1 MKKTW
6 IKKIKSQS
14 GESISEVLVASLI
27 VSLAFIM
34 VLSLIMASQK
44 IIQKTD
50 DMMKNYY
57 KDRNDFEAGLAISST
72 GVIQVTSTD
81 AVGAYITQEYRDI
94 NVQSKTIGTDEYVS
108 FEKTGS

>member
-44 IIQKTD
+44 ILQKTD
-50 DMMKNYY
+50 NMMKNYY
-57 KDRNDFEAGLAISST
+57 DDRNDFEAGLATSST
-72 GVIQVTSTD
+72 GIIQVTSTD
-81 AVGAYITQEYRDI
+81 AAGTYITQEYRGID
-94 NVQSKTIGTDEYVS
+94 VQSKTIGTDEYVS

>member
-6 IKKIKSQS
+6 IKKIKNQS

-44 IIQKTD
+44 MIQKTD
-50 DMMKNYY
+50 DMMKKYY
-57 KDRNDFEAGLAISST
+57 DDRNAFEARSATSST
-72 GVIQVTSTD
+72 GSIQVTSTD
-81 AVGAYITQEYRDI
+81 AVGAYITQEYRGI

>member
-6 IKKIKSQS
+6 MKKLKSQS
-14 GESISEVLVASLI
+14 GESISEVLIASLV
-27 VSLAFIM
+27 VSLAFVM

-50 DMMKNYY
+50 TTMESYY
-57 KDRNDFEAGLAISST
+57 NARNAFEAGVSNSST

-81 AVGAYITQEYRDI
+81 AVGAYISQEYENI
-94 NVQSKTIGTDEYVS
+94 SVQSKTIGTDEYVS
-108 FEKTGS
+108 FEKAGS